1 LIFQFLCAQNP
12 ELGTVAILTKMQA
25 IAFLLTLLLPALL
38 VYFIRYE
45 NQQSSPETLPE
56 TSSKKKKKSKKKTSK
71 QSESTKTP
79 AAVNVKSIPD
89 PESKQHSTPVKEKD
103 VEREISTVAE
113 SAKAPEPD
121 TKEQPSSFVQE
132 RTKKAA
138 VDSEVSR
145 MTIDEHMDATPR
157 FSRVMRIR
165 TDEPVTPQRLEP
177 LEPGWNRTISKG
189 MYLINAYIIAGQL
202 VVTLLIC
209 TTISSFAA
217 RSPSYGASAN
227 SFETLTKKQRENQAK
242 ARKKKEEKAA
252 MEAEQEARL
261 RQHKRELE
269 KLKINEFYSKGPGK
283 KMVSQASVWG
293 GGSGSGSPG
302 SGKRPQGVASLN
314 EQGKLIWD

>member
-1 LIFQFLCAQNP
+1 
-12 ELGTVAILTKMQA
+12 MQA

-45 NQQSSPETLPE
+45 NQRSSPETSPE

-89 PESKQHSTPVKEKD
+89 PESKQPSTPVKEKD

-113 SAKAPEPD
+113 FAKAPEPD
-121 TKEQPSSFVQE
+121 AKEQPSSFVQE

-157 FSRVMRIR
+157 FSRVMRIK

-177 LEPGWNRTISKG
+177 LEPGWNRTVSKG
-189 MYLINAYIIAGQL
+189 MYLVNAYITSGQL
-202 VVTLLIC
+202 VVTFTDMYHYLLLRSSKPVVWS
-209 TTISSFAA
+209 ISQ
-217 RSPSYGASAN
+217 
-227 SFETLTKKQRENQAK
+227 L
-242 ARKKKEEKAA
+242 
-252 MEAEQEARL
+252 
-261 RQHKRELE
+261 
-269 KLKINEFYSKGPGK
+269 
-283 KMVSQASVWG
+283 V
-293 GGSGSGSPG
+293 
-302 SGKRPQGVASLN
+302 
-314 EQGKLIWD
+314 

>member
-1 LIFQFLCAQNP
+1 
-12 ELGTVAILTKMQA
+12 MQA
-25 IAFLLTLLLPALL
+25 IADIARDI
-38 VYFIRYE
+38 VEKEEEI
-45 NQQSSPETLPE
+45 
-56 TSSKKKKKSKKKTSK
+56 KKKTSK

-89 PESKQHSTPVKEKD
+89 PESKQLPTPVKEKD
-103 VEREISTVAE
+103 VEREISTVSE

-157 FSRVMRIR
+157 FSRVMRIK

-177 LEPGWNRTISKG
+177 LEPGWNRTVSK
-189 MYLINAYIIAGQL
+189 
-202 VVTLLIC
+202 
-209 TTISSFAA
+209 A

-269 KLKINEFYSKGPGK
+269 RLKINEFYSKGPGK